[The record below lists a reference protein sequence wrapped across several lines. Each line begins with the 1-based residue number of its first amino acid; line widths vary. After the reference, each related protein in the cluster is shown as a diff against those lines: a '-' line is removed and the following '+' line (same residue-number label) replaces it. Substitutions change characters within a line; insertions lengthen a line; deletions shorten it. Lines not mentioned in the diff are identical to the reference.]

1 MTSKHKAVWE
11 WLKTCPH
18 IHDLFFNSARAE
30 DGSTQLIPSE
40 AVMETYLDGT
50 SVRSYNCT
58 LVRFMPVSFEPNDE
72 ANIEDL
78 VDFDK
83 VSEWVE
89 EQNEAGNYPAF
100 PEGQAVQEIQVS
112 PNESGYMAM
121 LEMGIAKY
129 MLQFQ
134 IEYLKG

>member
-1 MTSKHKAVWE
+1 MTNKHKAVWE

-18 IHDLFFNSARAE
+18 IQDLFFNSARAE

-40 AVMETYLDGT
+40 SVVETYLDGT

-58 LVRFMPVSFEPNDE
+58 LVRFMPISFEPNDE

-89 EQNEAGNYPAF
+89 EQNETRNYPAF
-100 PEGQAVQEIQVS
+100 PEGQTVQEIAVS

>member
-1 MTSKHKAVWE
+1 MDSKHRAVWE

-18 IHDLFFNSARAE
+18 IQDLFFNSARAE
-30 DGSTQLIPSE
+30 EGSTQLIPSE
-40 AVMETYLDGT
+40 SVVETYLDGT
-50 SVRSYNCT
+50 SVRNYSCT
-58 LVRFMPVSFEPNDE
+58 LVRFMPISFEPNDE
-72 ANIEDL
+72 TNIDDL

-89 EQNEAGNYPAF
+89 DQNAVGYFPEF
-100 PEGQAVQEIQVS
+100 PEGQIVQEISVS